1 MKIGIDLG
9 TTNCAL
15 AYIDEREAEDLEFPP
30 VHVFETPQLVAAGR
44 VEARRTLPS
53 FLFLE
58 DGEPVGAYAREQGA
72 LVPTRLVHSAK
83 SWLSNPD
90 VDRTAKILPWDSPE
104 TGRVLSPVE
113 VSARY
118 LAKFREE
125 WDRAKSA
132 PLAEQD
138 IVLTVPASF
147 DEEAREL
154 TVMAAKE
161 AGIERLTLLEEPA
174 AAFYSWIANNLAQ
187 SRKKLFNGQVVL
199 VCDVGGGTS
208 DFSLIRVAREGDLV
222 NFTRTAVGQHLL
234 LGGDNLDLT
243 LAWLVETKLNAQL
256 TIRQRSGLRRQ
267 CSAAKEKLLND
278 PNLKS
283 VEITVLGTG
292 SSLIGKSLKTEILR
306 EEALE
311 LALEGFLPFT
321 ERGEAPKE
329 EKRSLFRELG
339 LPYVSDAAVTR
350 HLNAFLEPT
359 GETPDAILFNG
370 GFFIPEIL
378 RGRVAEAVGRWYGRR
393 PEIFEN
399 IDLDLAVARGA
410 AYYSYVRSTG
420 SGVLVRGGLPRTY
433 YIGLGEAREG
443 KFPAVCLV
451 PRGAEEGASVEVDN
465 GALQLVANRPVSFR
479 LYSSLT
485 RTEDKLGDVLE
496 FSADDASL
504 HGHAPLHAVIRFG
517 KKAEERLI
525 PVKLGAR
532 LTELGTLETWC
543 ESKISENRW
552 RLQFELRKRAAAQQ
566 PAERKAAAVVSE
578 QALKRSLELIGAV
591 FSSGAKSPGAGGA
604 SGGAPPEELP
614 SKLEQTM
621 GLGRNSWPVAAIRQ
635 MADAFLAAA
644 DGRKK
649 SPAYEARWLNLCGF
663 CLRPGFGY
671 PGDDFRIEQT
681 RKIYASGLTH
691 GNQMQ
696 CEIDWWI
703 FWGRLAGGLNRNQ
716 QTDVYQRLAA
726 SLLPRGNKKP
736 QRINSALLREMW
748 RTASSLELL
757 PVGTKTELGEA
768 LIKRVKTG
776 DYKESELWCLAR
788 LGARKLF
795 YGPINLVAP
804 PATATRW
811 AEALLKVANA
821 AKPLAANAAEPLA
834 ANAAEPLAAN
844 ASEALAAMGRS
855 TGDPT
860 RDLPAPTREAIRVKL
875 RAAPHAERLLAL
887 FEGEEADESTLGR
900 IFGEELPSGLVLVE
914 EGSGAIHTP

>member
-9 TTNCAL
+9 TTNSAL
-15 AYIDEREAEDLEFPP
+15 AFIDEHEAEDREFPP
-30 VHVFETPQLVAAGR
+30 VHIFETPQLVAPAR
-44 VEARRTLPS
+44 VEPRRTLPS

-58 DGEPVGAYAREQGA
+58 DGEPVGVYAREQGA

-113 VSARY
+113 VSAR
-118 LAKFREE
+118 LIAKFREE
-125 WDRAKSA
+125 WDKAKGL

-154 TVMAAKE
+154 TVMAARD

-187 SRKKLFNGQVVL
+187 SRKKLFDGQVVL

-208 DFSLIRVAREGDLV
+208 DFSLIRVSREGDLV
-222 NFTRTAVGQHLL
+222 NFTRTAVGKHLL

-243 LAWLVETKLNAQL
+243 LAWLVETKLGTPL
-256 TIRQRSGLRRQ
+256 SIRQRSGLRRQ
-267 CSAAKEKLLND
+267 CSAAKERLLND

-283 VEITVLGTG
+283 VEITVLGSG
-292 SSLIGKSLKTEILR
+292 SALIGKSLKTEILR

-311 LALEGFLPFT
+311 LALEGFLPFSA
-321 ERGEAPKE
+321 RGEAPKE

-339 LPYVSDAAVTR
+339 LPYVSDPAVTR

-359 GETPDAILFNG
+359 GQVPDAILFNG

-378 RGRVAEAVGRWYGRR
+378 RDRVADVVGQWYGRR
-393 PEIFEN
+393 PEILEN
-399 IDLDLAVARGA
+399 TELDLAVARGA

-433 YIGLGEAREG
+433 YIALGEPREG

-451 PRGAEEGASVEVDN
+451 PRGAEEGAAVEIDN
-465 GALQLVANRPVSFR
+465 DALQLVANRPVTFR

-485 RTEDKLGDVLE
+485 RSEDKLGQVLE
-496 FSADDASL
+496 FASGDPDL
-504 HGHAPLHAVIRFG
+504 HMHAPLNAVIRFG

-525 PVKLGAR
+525 PVRLGAR
-532 LTELGTLETWC
+532 LTEIGTLESWC

-552 RLQFELRKRAAAQQ
+552 RLQFELRKKAAAQ
-566 PAERKAAAVVSE
+566 PVERKAAAVVSE
-578 QALKRSLELIGAV
+578 QALKSSLELIEAV
-591 FSSGAKSPGAGGA
+591 FSPSAKSPIA
-604 SGGAPPEELP
+604 PEELP
-614 SKLEQTM
+614 ARLEQTM
-621 GLGRNSWPVAAIRQ
+621 GLGKNSWPLSAIRQ
-635 MADAFLAAA
+635 MADVFLAAA

-649 SPAYEARWLNLCGF
+649 SPGYEMRWLNLAGF

-671 PGDDFRIEQT
+671 PGDDFRIEKA
-681 RKIYASGLTH
+681 RRVYSGGLTYS
-691 GNQMQ
+691 NQVQ

-703 FWGRLAGGLNRNQ
+703 FWGRVAGGFNRNQ
-716 QTDVYQRLAA
+716 QTDIYQRL
-726 SLLPRGNKKP
+726 SGFLLPRGNKKP
-736 QRINSALLREMW
+736 QRINASLLREMW

-757 PVGTKTELGEA
+757 PVGTKTELGEG
-768 LIKRVKTG
+768 LIKRVKAG
-776 DYKESELWCLAR
+776 DYKESELWCLSR

-795 YGPINLVAP
+795 YGPINLVVP
-804 PATATRW
+804 PGAATRW
-811 AEALLKVANA
+811 VETLVKLPA
-821 AKPLAANAAEPLA
+821 AG
-834 ANAAEPLAAN
+834 
-844 ASEALAAMGRS
+844 EALASMARR
-855 TGDPT
+855 TEDPT
-860 RDLPAPTREAIRVKL
+860 RDLPAATLQAVRSKL
-875 RAAPHAERLLAL
+875 QTMPHAERLLAIVD
-887 FEGEEADESTLGR
+887 GEEEDDQALGR

-914 EGSGAIHTP
+914 QAG